1 MTLSDR
7 IRALQS
13 KWMMVLGDDAVELG
27 KIAIDVERI
36 ERFANE
42 LIRDSPVVDLIER
55 IDAMLFTDVENNRS

>member
-27 KIAIDVERI
+27 EIAIDVERI

-42 LIRDSPVVDLIER
+42 LIRDSPVVDLIAR